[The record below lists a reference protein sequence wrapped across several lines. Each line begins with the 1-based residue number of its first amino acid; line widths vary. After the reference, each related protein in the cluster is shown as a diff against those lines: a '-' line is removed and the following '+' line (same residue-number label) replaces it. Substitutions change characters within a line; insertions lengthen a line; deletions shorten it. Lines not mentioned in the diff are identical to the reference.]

1 MIKGRQRYEGMNYL
15 SGDSTKDS
23 TELFIKLQ
31 ASWLATHQTAQ
42 PKKWSLFITADH
54 YRVNMTYVM
63 WWPAKE
69 DDMVTKLMA
78 FQVKRDS
85 DAGVKPSPQ
94 GTLCVAFETKAL

>member
-31 ASWLATHQTAQ
+31 ASWLCFARLLSQI
-42 PKKWSLFITADH
+42 KWSLFITADH

-78 FQVKRDS
+78 F
-85 DAGVKPSPQ
+85 
-94 GTLCVAFETKAL
+94 

>member
-31 ASWLATHQTAQ
+31 ASWLCFATLDCSA
-42 PKKWSLFITADH
+42 KKSGAFFITADH

-78 FQVKRDS
+78 F
-85 DAGVKPSPQ
+85 
-94 GTLCVAFETKAL
+94 